1 MATRSSGAVGKS
13 QREREREKKRKKPAR
28 IKNHVKIVQFQR
40 LDGILLRQHRELPE
54 S

>member
-13 QREREREKKRKKPAR
+13 QREREKRKGKKPAR

-40 LDGILLRQHRELPE
+40 VDGILLRQHRELPE